1 MCIRDSEQ
9 TAQRGVDEMI
19 GDDLIDST
27 QLIMLK
33 RYADLFGFSVS
44 VDGDQVDTKNIMT
57 NIEKGI

>member
-1 MCIRDSEQ
+1 
-9 TAQRGVDEMI
+9 MI